1 MSTPAEPFLQVQ
13 VDPNPNSS
21 TDILND
27 PSYHP
32 HTDENKTE
40 QLTAPIIER
49 TAPLPAVRR
58 ATKQCVL
65 GYVPNPDTTLIAA
78 VSAAL
83 VTRRTLQ
90 VLHPHRGIN
99 GFDVIYEVRPAP

>member
-1 MSTPAEPFLQVQ
+1 MDRTMSTPAEPFLQVQ

-65 GYVPNPDTTLIAA
+65 RYIPNPDTTLIAA

-83 VTRRTLQ
+83 VTRR
-90 VLHPHRGIN
+90 N
-99 GFDVIYEVRPAP
+99 PASSAPSPRDKRLRRHI